1 MANTRPR
8 PPRRVAGPRQART
21 RRTHRTTTANAR
33 AGGKTMTPSET
44 ESQTHVEMAVIVERL
59 KHIQTSLEDMRS
71 DLRAQNQQYLPRA
84 EWEVWST
91 ARDREIKEMKDK
103 DKSKVAIWTGVG
115 GFVVSLVLGVI
126 VVVQAV
132 A

>member
-1 MANTRPR
+1 
-8 PPRRVAGPRQART
+8 
-21 RRTHRTTTANAR
+21 
-33 AGGKTMTPSET
+33 MTPPSDS

-126 VVVQAV
+126 VIIQAV

>member
-1 MANTRPR
+1 
-8 PPRRVAGPRQART
+8 
-21 RRTHRTTTANAR
+21 
-33 AGGKTMTPSET
+33 MTPSET

-103 DKSKVAIWTGVG
+103 DKSRVAVWTSVAAVILASIGT
-115 GFVVSLVLGVI
+115 LVGVI
-126 VVVQAV
+126 QAV
-132 A
+132 N